1 MKAALLTFLL
11 SATVTQ
17 PVQADGD
24 CINQIFTPV
33 MSCPKGSVI
42 VGRETYS
49 GNPICHTKGHPDVQL
64 NSIVLEPPD
73 LPIGYVLYRVAGGWK
88 IVSVGNSV
96 GF

>member
-1 MKAALLTFLL
+1 MKAALLAFIL
-11 SATVTQ
+11 SVTVTQ
-17 PVQADGD
+17 PVQAEGD

-49 GNPICHTKGHPDVQL
+49 GNPICHTEGYPDVQL
-64 NSIVLEPPD
+64 NSIVLEPPN
-73 LPIGYVLYRVAGGWK
+73 LPIGYVLYRVAGGWR
-88 IVSVGNSV
+88 IVSVGNHV